1 MLKTTRMAL
10 TAISLPLFLTGCL
23 TAPSGSG
30 STAQQQGGSVM
41 VNEVVSVCGAMV
53 GGQAEQR
60 INQEW
65 AKYPSAEVN
74 RPMVESVANV
84 LLSNPESTMAQRAA
98 QYAKYMS
105 CATGLFVTNSQ

>member
-1 MLKTTRMAL
+1 MIKTPRMVL
-10 TAISLPLFLTGCL
+10 TAVSLPLFLTGCL

-30 STAQQQGGSVM
+30 STAASQGSIM
-41 VNEVVSVCGAMV
+41 VNEVVSICGAMV

-65 AKYPSAEVN
+65 AKYPAAEVN

-84 LLSNPESTMAQRAA
+84 LLSNPEAPLTERAS
-98 QYAKYMS
+98 QYAQYMS
-105 CATGLFVTNSQ
+105 CATGLFVTNGQ

>member
-1 MLKTTRMAL
+1 MTKTTRMIL
-10 TAISLPLFLTGCL
+10 TAISIPLFLTGCL

-30 STAQQQGGSVM
+30 STTQQQGSVM
-41 VNEVVSVCGAMV
+41 VDEVVSVCGAMV

-65 AKYPSAEVN
+65 AKYPAAEVN

-84 LLSNPESTMAQRAA
+84 LLSNPEASLTQRAS
-98 QYAKYMS
+98 QYAQYMS